1 MTASTSSKPPARVKP
16 QLFEYP
22 PLKEIPVCFAVTVCT
37 MAYAWYGVYR
47 ASQDFKWSIGDYGIW
62 STPPVIGNLTGPMM
76 KDVTNWEWSRWS
88 PFAWSYL
95 PVFFGHFL
103 LFNTGSAILPEIAFI
118 PIYTLASIGAVS
130 YYFTPFL
137 VGVSIAQGS
146 VVFLTATYVG
156 KTWAVWL
163 SALPVLYVSMHETNS
178 LSDDPFL
185 IFTFLSYSMI
195 HYISYSLEHLKGN
208 SRKEDD
214 SVVKRF
220 VRMMFY
226 AFYQPYLFSLIMLYP
241 DFERQIRERNTRQRN
256 WLNCIWSGVRIAF
269 WWWLMETSL
278 HFLYQEAILKNAP
291 YLYSLPKDQ
300 FVALGMA
307 MGIFFHL
314 KYAVIFG
321 LPSLFA
327 KLDNM
332 DPLPGPICLIRVT
345 LYSKVWREFDRGLYQ
360 FFKTYIFIPICAP
373 TFSLPRKIFG
383 VFISYGFVL
392 LWHGFYHHN
401 IVWIGLNILALFIE
415 MGSKSIYTIE
425 SVRKWRE
432 ANLSDVAL
440 RRILA
445 WCHILPFAIGLYS
458 NFYFLGGS
466 DVGAAFVQRF
476 LIEET
481 ITVRWPFLLIISL
494 GWFHANTCMEVDR
507 LKNLKDSKKTKSE

>member
-1 MTASTSSKPPARVKP
+1 MVAAQNKFKRKS
-16 QLFEYP
+16 LFEYP
-22 PLKEIPVCFAVTVCT
+22 KLPEVPICFAVTVCT
-37 MAYAWYGVYR
+37 MSYAWYCVYI
-47 ASQDFKWSIGDYGIW
+47 ASQNYEWSMSDFGIW
-62 STPPVIGNLTGPMM
+62 SSPPVIGNITGPMM

-88 PFAWSYL
+88 PFAISYL
-95 PVFFGHFL
+95 PVFIGHFL
-103 LFNTGSAILPEIAFI
+103 IFNIGSAFLPDSIFVPFYTISSILAVA
-118 PIYTLASIGAVS
+118 YT
-130 YYFTPFL
+130 FTPFL
-137 VGVSIAQGS
+137 VAVSIFQGTI
-146 VVFLTATYVG
+146 VFLTSNYIQ
-156 KTWAVWL
+156 KTWTVWL

-178 LSDDPFL
+178 LSDDPFQ

-195 HYISYSLEHLKGN
+195 GYISYSLEFLRGEA
-208 SRKEDD
+208 RKEDD
-214 SVVKRF
+214 TLVKRYL
-220 VRMMFY
+220 RMMFY
-226 AFYQPYLFSLIMLYP
+226 TFYQPYLFSLIVLYP
-241 DFERQIRERNTRQRN
+241 DFERQYSERSTRKRN
-256 WLNCIWSGVRIAF
+256 WLNAIWFACRISAL
-269 WWWLMETSL
+269 WLLLEISL
-278 HFLYQEAILKNAP
+278 HYLYFEAILKNMT

-307 MGIFFHL
+307 IGIFFHL
-314 KYAVIFG
+314 KYVVIFG

-332 DPLPGPICLIRVT
+332 EPLPGPICLIRVT

-360 FFKTYIFIPICAP
+360 FFKKYIFIPICAP

-401 IVWIGLNILALFIE
+401 IVWIGLNIIALFIE
-415 MGSKSIYTIE
+415 MGSKAIYTIE

-432 ANLSDVAL
+432 ANLSDITF

-466 DVGAAFVQRF
+466 EVGAAFVQRF

-481 ITVRWPFLLIISL
+481 ITFRWPFLLIISL
-494 GWFHANTCMEVDR
+494 GWFHANTAMEVDR
-507 LKNLKDSKKTKSE
+507 QKKTTKLE